1 MAHLPAGY
9 RLIEKELTGSTNAD
23 CLQAAVEGEPGGLWI
38 RARTQTAGRGSRG
51 RNWVSDPGNLFA
63 SLLLDVPADAK
74 NLATLTFVT
83 SLAVADSVD
92 VMTAELAARHIERPG
107 VSLKW
112 PNDVLLEGR
121 KLAGILLES
130 HRIGDRSVVIIGIG
144 VNCVSH
150 PSETNYPATSLRKA
164 GFELGAAQVLEAL
177 AGQFHKRMA
186 QWDWGRGFASIRAD
200 WLVRAAGVGEEIETR
215 IGGETKRGVFETID
229 ETGLL
234 ILRAASGG
242 RQEISVADIFL
253 QGSREAVVG

>member
-1 MAHLPAGY
+1 MANLPAGY
-9 RLIEKELTGSTNAD
+9 RLNEKTQTGSTNAD
-23 CLQAAVEGEPGGLWI
+23 CLEAAVEGEPGGLWI

-51 RNWVSDPGNLFA
+51 RDWVSEPGNLFA

-74 NLATLTFVT
+74 HLSTLTFVT

-92 VMTAELAARHIERPG
+92 VLGSELAARHVERPG

-112 PNDVLLEGR
+112 PNDVLLNGR

-130 HRIGDRSVVIIGIG
+130 HRIGGRAVVIVGIG

-150 PSETNYPATSLRKA
+150 PHQTNYPATSLRNA
-164 GFELGAAQVLEAL
+164 GFELDAGQVLEVL
-177 AGQFHKRMA
+177 AAQFHQRLA

-200 WLVRAAGVGEEIETR
+200 WLARAAGVGEEIETR
-215 IGGETKRGVFETID
+215 IGGETRRGVFETID

-234 ILRAASGG
+234 ILQATSGG

>member
-1 MAHLPAGY
+1 MANLPAGY

-23 CLQAAVEGEPGGLWI
+23 CLEAAIAGEPGGLWL

-63 SLLLDVPADAK
+63 SLLLDMPADAK
-74 NLATLTFVT
+74 DLSTLTFVT

-92 VMTAELAARHIERPG
+92 VLGSELAARHIDRPG

-112 PNDVLLEGR
+112 PNDVLLDGR

-130 HRIGDRSVVIIGIG
+130 HRIGDRSVIIVGIG

-150 PSETNYPATSLRKA
+150 PSESNYPATSLRSA
-164 GFELGAAQVLEAL
+164 GYELDAGQVLEVL
-177 AGQFHKRMA
+177 AVQFHQRLA
-186 QWDWGRGFASIRAD
+186 QWDWGRGFASIRVD
-200 WLVRAAGVGEEIETR
+200 WLARAAGVGEEIETR
-215 IGGETKRGVFETID
+215 IGGETRRGVFETID

-242 RQEISVADIFL
+242 RQGISVADIFL